1 VLTLCSTQ
9 INIPPWLSH
18 LRIPHLKIL
27 RNSTKEKS

>member
-1 VLTLCSTQ
+1 VLTLYSTQ

-18 LRIPHLKIL
+18 LRILHLKTL